1 MSEQRLI
8 DYLEK
13 VIKKSKIRNK
23 KWFNNNIYRGTGT
36 EGPESAIKVLDLIK
50 FKIESY
56 KKKYL

>member
-13 VIKKSKIRNK
+13 VIKKSRIRNK
-23 KWFNNNIYRGTGT
+23 KWINNNLCRGTSI
-36 EGPESAIKVLDLIK
+36 ESPESAIKVLDLIT